1 MKTIEKITT
10 YQLTD
15 KEIQWLYYS
24 EIVNGC
30 WWKWGVNF
38 DTILKQNI
46 QLIPG
51 FNEHKSEQLMQDIRM
66 ICFEHDIDFRFKKW
80 FYKANYRFAKKMFKL
95 LTWATPKQRF
105 WIAALCFYFLNKYGR
120 KFYYIKKKSW
130 TTK

>member
-1 MKTIEKITT
+1 MRTIGKITT

-15 KEIQWLYYS
+15 QEIKALYYW
-24 EIVNGC
+24 EIINWC
-30 WWKWGVNF
+30 WGKWGVNF

-51 FNEHKSEQLMQDIRM
+51 FNEQKSEQLMQDIRM
-66 ICFEHDIDFRFKKW
+66 ICFEHDIDFRFWNW

-95 LTWATPKQRF
+95 LTWATPKQRL

-120 KFYYIKKKSW
+120 KFYYIKINNEN
-130 TTK
+130 